1 MKTIQILLNLY
12 LIQNILTESCNS
24 YNDEYNCNGDST
36 DWDNRCFQTPPRGS
50 QDYKET
56 YQDMNYLVGYAQLKY
71 SSNKTYC
78 NITFITRINEE
89 KLSQLNINYNILYK
103 FGEIEQELNYITLN
117 SEDNKIPNGL
127 SISAKIIDIDNDIT
141 LATLQ
146 LEEEYLIWDIP
157 EIIQKEEIYENGQK
171 GSIVELFGW
180 PFDDIAEECDILKVA
195 GYLGIKITPPNEHV
209 FTKNWIESDGL
220 NPWEYFI
227 QPVSYKLNSRL
238 GNKTQLKSMI
248 NKCRKNNIR
257 IYSQIVINQMTYNGN
272 DIYEEHYEERDC
284 SPNNKWTAKSSN
296 AGSPF
301 FTILGRKDL
310 NKYTGRIPIFEF
322 PSVPYCGTDIHCKKG
337 YQYSNYPEY
346 DSSWINGLID
356 LNTGKPYVQQRIAD
370 FLTELISIG
379 ISGFSIYN
387 GKYISTTDY
396 CGIFGK
402 FKENLGDEYLP
413 KDFFAIL
420 EMSFESNDEINYFI
434 CNNNIDESFGSNF
447 DEKLRGV
454 LSGDDYKKIK
464 IQTKNIITCDSSPI
478 INEDKY
484 ISVFENEK
492 NQLNDENNINT
503 LIQNVE
509 GHKSN
514 YINMFQNTNSKIKI
528 VFSSYTITNGG
539 TGFPDGYSDCTGI
552 EGCIK
557 SVPYSKAYDPLSTG
571 YDTEN
576 EGNNL
581 QGVYTRVHRDL
592 LIINAMRE
600 SMNLTQLSEDELY
613 RDERAKIY
621 GCPTTIPTT
630 IITTTNP
637 TTIIT
642 STIPKLDSTNII
654 PTSILTTIIQN
665 KDLTNI
671 PISDINSKET
681 NESALS
687 SEINDKNSNSLDKC
701 TAQDYFNKIC
711 KLNNNTNYIYIN
723 SFIKN
728 IETEI
733 IDGNM
738 NDLLENVINEIKK
751 DLIIEEK
758 NCFVEITSSY
768 NQNNKKYSNISTIQ
782 LGDCENI
789 LKDKYN
795 ISEEQTLIILK
806 IDYYEEGSL
815 TPIVEY
821 EIFHPIT
828 KEALNLEYCNET
840 KINLLIP
847 ATIDESNLL
856 KYNSSS
862 EYYTNKCYPTTSAN
876 STDITLDDRK
886 NEYINNNL
894 SLCESNCD
902 YNGYDIKNKKVLC
915 ECEVKDKFD
924 FISDISIDKTKLL
937 EKFKNFSENLNLHV
951 VLCYYIFFTKEGFT
965 KNIGNFILLS
975 IIMYNFLAINLFVM
989 KGYEIF
995 KKKNS
1000 FLIDIIM
1007 KKIKQNNEK
1016 EINENNEDKITDKN
1030 SAKNKNKKK
1039 KILNT
1044 QINEL
1049 KSLNKEY
1056 ENSKKNLINANIL
1069 KVPPKKKIKIIVKKK
1084 KKIGSSNSLIL
1095 NIFNATRTNNPLIF
1109 SKSFKNINFNQKFSK
1124 NDVVNNSSKDII
1136 IKNSDN
1142 KIIDNMNNY
1151 NDYELN
1157 NLPFKSALEID
1168 KRTYCQY
1175 YISLLKTKHI
1185 LVFTFYNYN
1194 DYNSIL
1200 LKTCI
1205 FLFSFSLYFTINT
1218 LFYTDSTMHKI
1229 YEDEG
1234 RDYLI
1239 YRLPRILYSTI
1250 ISISFNYLIKYLSLS
1265 QKNLLQLKNAENV
1278 ENLNTKIKD
1287 TYRCLNIKFTLF
1299 FNISLLFLIFFWYY
1313 VSCFCAVYKNTQTYL
1328 IKDTLIS
1335 FALSLV
1341 YPIIINT
1348 LPGLLRIQSLRESY
1362 SNRECMYKFSKLI
1375 QLI

>member
-1 MKTIQILLNLY
+1 M
-12 LIQNILTESCNS
+12 
-24 YNDEYNCNGDST
+24 
-36 DWDNRCFQTPPRGS
+36 
-50 QDYKET
+50 
-56 YQDMNYLVGYAQLKY
+56 
-71 SSNKTYC
+71 
-78 NITFITRINEE
+78 
-89 KLSQLNINYNILYK
+89 
-103 FGEIEQELNYITLN
+103 
-117 SEDNKIPNGL
+117 
-127 SISAKIIDIDNDIT
+127 
-141 LATLQ
+141 
-146 LEEEYLIWDIP
+146 
-157 EIIQKEEIYENGQK
+157 
-171 GSIVELFGW
+171 
-180 PFDDIAEECDILKVA
+180 
-195 GYLGIKITPPNEHV
+195 
-209 FTKNWIESDGL
+209 
-220 NPWEYFI
+220 
-227 QPVSYKLNSRL
+227 
-238 GNKTQLKSMI
+238 
-248 NKCRKNNIR
+248 
-257 IYSQIVINQMTYNGN
+257 
-272 DIYEEHYEERDC
+272 
-284 SPNNKWTAKSSN
+284 
-296 AGSPF
+296 
-301 FTILGRKDL
+301 
-310 NKYTGRIPIFEF
+310 
-322 PSVPYCGTDIHCKKG
+322 
-337 YQYSNYPEY
+337 
-346 DSSWINGLID
+346 
-356 LNTGKPYVQQRIAD
+356 
-370 FLTELISIG
+370 
-379 ISGFSIYN
+379 
-387 GKYISTTDY
+387 
-396 CGIFGK
+396 
-402 FKENLGDEYLP
+402 
-413 KDFFAIL
+413 
-420 EMSFESNDEINYFI
+420 
-434 CNNNIDESFGSNF
+434 
-447 DEKLRGV
+447 
-454 LSGDDYKKIK
+454 
-464 IQTKNIITCDSSPI
+464 
-478 INEDKY
+478 
-484 ISVFENEK
+484 
-492 NQLNDENNINT
+492 
-503 LIQNVE
+503 
-509 GHKSN
+509 
-514 YINMFQNTNSKIKI
+514 
-528 VFSSYTITNGG
+528 
-539 TGFPDGYSDCTGI
+539 
-552 EGCIK
+552 
-557 SVPYSKAYDPLSTG
+557 
-571 YDTEN
+571 
-576 EGNNL
+576 
-581 QGVYTRVHRDL
+581 
-592 LIINAMRE
+592 
-600 SMNLTQLSEDELY
+600 
-613 RDERAKIY
+613 
-621 GCPTTIPTT
+621 
-630 IITTTNP
+630 
-637 TTIIT
+637 
-642 STIPKLDSTNII
+642 
-654 PTSILTTIIQN
+654 
-665 KDLTNI
+665 TNI

-1084 KKIGSSNSLIL
+1084 KKN
-1095 NIFNATRTNNPLIF
+1095 
-1109 SKSFKNINFNQKFSK
+1109 
-1124 NDVVNNSSKDII
+1124 
-1136 IKNSDN
+1136 
-1142 KIIDNMNNY
+1142 
-1151 NDYELN
+1151 
-1157 NLPFKSALEID
+1157 
-1168 KRTYCQY
+1168 
-1175 YISLLKTKHI
+1175 
-1185 LVFTFYNYN
+1185 
-1194 DYNSIL
+1194 
-1200 LKTCI
+1200 
-1205 FLFSFSLYFTINT
+1205 
-1218 LFYTDSTMHKI
+1218 
-1229 YEDEG
+1229 
-1234 RDYLI
+1234 
-1239 YRLPRILYSTI
+1239 
-1250 ISISFNYLIKYLSLS
+1250 
-1265 QKNLLQLKNAENV
+1265 
-1278 ENLNTKIKD
+1278 
-1287 TYRCLNIKFTLF
+1287 
-1299 FNISLLFLIFFWYY
+1299 W
-1313 VSCFCAVYKNTQTYL
+1313 
-1328 IKDTLIS
+1328 
-1335 FALSLV
+1335 
-1341 YPIIINT
+1341 
-1348 LPGLLRIQSLRESY
+1348 
-1362 SNRECMYKFSKLI
+1362 
-1375 QLI
+1375 